1 MKKLMRKK
9 VRRGLK
15 EGDPGYLERAS
26 DTDSALEDSSEGSD
40 SSDQDGS
47 ANSRDSEADDRS
59 NDNDG
64 GELELV
70 KTLKAL
76 LADEG
81 NYFTHKPFLFNPN
94 PFLLEDIFKLFYFQK
109 FIHLSFTLLIITDV
123 YVSL

>member
-40 SSDQDGS
+40 SSGQDGS
-47 ANSRDSEADDRS
+47 ANSSDSEADDRS

-76 LADEG
+76 LVDEG
-81 NYFTHKPFLFNPN
+81 NYFTHKPCLFNPN
-94 PFLLEDIFKLFYFQK
+94 SFLLEDIF
-109 FIHLSFTLLIITDV
+109 
-123 YVSL
+123 